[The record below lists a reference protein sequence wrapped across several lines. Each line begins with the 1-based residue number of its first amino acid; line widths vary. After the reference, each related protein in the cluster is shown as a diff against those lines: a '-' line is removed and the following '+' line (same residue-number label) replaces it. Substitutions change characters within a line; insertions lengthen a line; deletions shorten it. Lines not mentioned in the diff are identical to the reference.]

1 MKKKTTNTTVYARN
15 ISRKLDATIKI
26 ISSKFSRMNE
36 AQQLRA
42 MQLIAN
48 MDDSVAFDAIL
59 RNSFTT
65 HTTL

>member
-1 MKKKTTNTTVYARN
+1 MKKTTNTTVYARN

-26 ISSKFSRMNE
+26 ISRKFSRMNE

-48 MDDSVAFDAIL
+48 MDDIRAFDSIA

-65 HTTL
+65 RTEL